1 MTFSFGYAILR
12 PWKATTAYDVYGV
25 LHIRSLESRKT
36 AKFLRRLF
44 IMKKKGFTLIELI
57 VVIAIIGV
65 LAAILVPAMMGY
77 VKKSKIT
84 SANSAAKSI
93 YTGAQSAITDMN
105 AEDAAMSGLT
115 TGSGIDVGG
124 NSVVTT
130 APNSGD
136 SALNKF
142 KYRVYVYFTDAKKLS
157 AAQVQLNS
165 NYEVQGVGVQ
175 DKNNY
180 CGSHPKQMTVD
191 SYEKLTA
198 KTAAAALSYAIS

>member
-1 MTFSFGYAILR
+1 
-12 PWKATTAYDVYGV
+12 
-25 LHIRSLESRKT
+25 
-36 AKFLRRLF
+36 
-44 IMKKKGFTLIELI
+44 MKKKGFTLIELI

-105 AEDAAMSGLT
+105 AEDADMTGLT
-115 TGSGIDVGG
+115 TGSAFSVGG
-124 NSVVTT
+124 TSGTGVT
-130 APNSGD
+130 AASGATN
-136 SALNKF
+136 ALSQF
-142 KYRVYVYFTDAKKLS
+142 RYRIYVYFSDITKLKD
-157 AAQVQLNS
+157 AQVQLTT

-191 SYEKLTA
+191 SYDKLTQ
-198 KTAAAALSYAIS
+198 KTAANALTYAIGTTAATPSGT